1 MGEDHES
8 RMAALEQVKAG
19 NLTTAAFARRFE
31 LSYNKARYFILND
44 GQSTKRGPQPFF
56 TAEEEQVLVKFI
68 RINAIIGRGLS
79 RDAFLRVCGEYVCS
93 LSAERQATARR
104 YFRGSTTPGRGFLTT
119 FLRRWP
125 ELREYR
131 AGTIEE
137 GRARNA
143 RPETVAHWF
152 ATLAVMYRD
161 LRIVSPRQ
169 LWNMDETHI
178 KARESAGS
186 SRARILG
193 PVGLRKPE
201 VVMPDF
207 ASGAGACT
215 AAFTV
220 SAAGLVAPHFVVVEG
235 ATPGHAFV
243 RVTRPDGT
251 PKVRSRVRELALECH
266 AQGRAF
272 TTIEL
277 VKAIGRAASDA
288 LTVDA
293 LKSAFQRVGVWPLDP
308 AVVRWEDMCKG
319 ADAPLAPDVDIP
331 LLVSRLAPVAR
342 KDMVRPVVQNGTLST
357 AGRATV
363 LTAPEVISALREM
376 DAAKEDKRNEAQAS
390 KRAREE
396 RAAEK
401 SVKDEER
408 ARAKQARIDD
418 KAARARRET
427 CAVVAAEAAT
437 EAGCWLRCIGHAP
450 PSAAKA
456 RRRLAAARV
465 RAPILAPRA
474 AWAQASREAARMAVF
489 SSRR

>member
-1 MGEDHES
+1 
-8 RMAALEQVKAG
+8 
-19 NLTTAAFARRFE
+19 
-31 LSYNKARYFILND
+31 
-44 GQSTKRGPQPFF
+44 
-56 TAEEEQVLVKFI
+56 
-68 RINAIIGRGLS
+68 
-79 RDAFLRVCGEYVCS
+79 
-93 LSAERQATARR
+93 
-104 YFRGSTTPGRGFLTT
+104 
-119 FLRRWP
+119 
-125 ELREYR
+125 
-131 AGTIEE
+131 
-137 GRARNA
+137 
-143 RPETVAHWF
+143 
-152 ATLAVMYRD
+152 
-161 LRIVSPRQ
+161 
-169 LWNMDETHI
+169 
-178 KARESAGS
+178 
-186 SRARILG
+186 
-193 PVGLRKPE
+193 
-201 VVMPDF
+201 MPDF

-251 PKVRSRVRELALECH
+251 VHTVPLASFLNDAAMAWRRTPPGFDKSVFDVYAEHMATFFGAYYPKEAKLLAIDGAKVHLSPGGLLTLLNANVHVIAEPSKMSHILQALDTPSAFGRYQPKVRSRVRELALECH

-308 AVVRWEDMCKG
+308 TVVRWEDMCKG

-376 DAAKEDKRNEAQAS
+376 DAAKEDKRNEAEAS

-437 EAGCWLRCIGHAP
+437 EAGCWLRSIGHAP